1 MGVSPLFLC
10 FNGQPPK
17 CLTITGLGATFV
29 AFAFLIWG
37 VADLEYKR
45 RGVEV
50 IYIMTFTFFIFIIL
64 GFLILFL
71 LASLKISESY
81 RPMMNVGRLLCLGL
95 LILCGIAFIF
105 LLVTWIILLVD
116 YFKLRS
122 FLKKFRNHEKFTDD
136 DILDNAWGYYL
147 DNVELE
153 AKIAGHEWGAV
164 FAPSILGL
172 LVLILDMLILNALYK
187 MFMDTYNTRPQF
199 PVVTVSN
206 QNTITPL
213 PNMTQPELFPN
224 NNNGPVPPMGN
235 NFTSQVQ
242 INPN

>member
-71 LASLKISESY
+71 LASLQISESY

-122 FLKKFRNHEKFTDD
+122 FLKKLRNHEKVTDD
-136 DILDNAWGYYL
+136 DEYDNAWGYGL

-153 AKIAGHEWGAV
+153 EKIAGHEWGAV

-187 MFMDTYNTRPQF
+187 MFLDTYNTRPQF

-235 NFTSQVQ
+235 NFNSQVQ

>member
-71 LASLKISESY
+71 LASLQISESY

-116 YFKLRS
+116 YFKLR
-122 FLKKFRNHEKFTDD
+122 NQEKITDD
-136 DILDNAWGYYL
+136 DILDNVLGYDL

-153 AKIAGHEWGAV
+153 TKIAGHEWGAV

>member
-37 VADLEYKR
+37 VADLEYNR

-71 LASLKISESY
+71 LASLQISESY

-116 YFKLRS
+116 YFKLR
-122 FLKKFRNHEKFTDD
+122 NQEKITDD
-136 DILDNAWGYYL
+136 DILDNVLGYDL

-153 AKIAGHEWGAV
+153 TKIAGHEWGAV

>member
-10 FNGQPPK
+10 FKGQPPK
-17 CLTITGLGATFV
+17 CLTITGMGATFV

-37 VADLEYKR
+37 VADLEYNR

-71 LASLKISESY
+71 LASLQISESY
-81 RPMMNVGRLLCLGL
+81 RPMMNVGRILCLGL
-95 LILCGIAFIF
+95 LVLCGIAFIF
-105 LLVTWIILLVD
+105 LLITWIILMVD
-116 YFKLRS
+116 YFKR
-122 FLKKFRNHEKFTDD
+122 RNDEKVSDEDD
-136 DILDNAWGYYL
+136 FDIDLLDLL
-147 DNVELE
+147 DNVESE
-153 AKIAGHEWGAV
+153 NKIPGHEWGAV

-172 LVLILDMLILNALYK
+172 LVLILDILILNALYK

>member
-17 CLTITGLGATFV
+17 CLTLTGMAATFV
-29 AFAFLIWG
+29 AFVFLIWG
-37 VADLEYKR
+37 VADLGYKR

-71 LASLKISESY
+71 LASLQISESY
-81 RPMMNVGRLLCLGL
+81 RPMMNVGRILCLGL
-95 LILCGIAFIF
+95 LVLCGIAFIF
-105 LLVTWIILLVD
+105 LLITWIILMVD
-116 YFKLRS
+116 YFKR
-122 FLKKFRNHEKFTDD
+122 RNDEKVSDEDD
-136 DILDNAWGYYL
+136 YDIFPLGDLL
-147 DNVELE
+147 DNVESE
-153 AKIAGHEWGAV
+153 NKIAGHEWGAV

>member
-17 CLTITGLGATFV
+17 CLTITGMGATFV

-37 VADLEYKR
+37 VSDLGYKR

-71 LASLKISESY
+71 LASLQISESY

-95 LILCGIAFIF
+95 LVLCGIAFIF
-105 LLVTWIILLVD
+105 LLITWIILMVD

-122 FLKKFRNHEKFTDD
+122 YLKKLRNHEKVTVEDV
-136 DILDNAWGYYL
+136 LDNAWGFVL
-147 DNVELE
+147 DNVELAE
-153 AKIAGHEWGAV
+153 KIAGHEWGAL

>member
-17 CLTITGLGATFV
+17 CLTITGMGATFV

-37 VADLEYKR
+37 VADLEYNR

-71 LASLKISESY
+71 LASLQISESY
-81 RPMMNVGRLLCLGL
+81 RPMMNVGRILCLGL
-95 LILCGIAFIF
+95 LVLCGIAFIF
-105 LLVTWIILLVD
+105 LLITWIILMVD
-116 YFKLRS
+116 YFKR
-122 FLKKFRNHEKFTDD
+122 RNDEKVSDEDD
-136 DILDNAWGYYL
+136 YDIDWGDLLDNA
-147 DNVELE
+147 ELE
-153 AKIAGHEWGAV
+153 NKIAGHEWGAV

>member
-17 CLTITGLGATFV
+17 CLTITGMGATFV

-37 VADLEYKR
+37 VADLEYNR

-71 LASLKISESY
+71 LASLQISESY
-81 RPMMNVGRLLCLGL
+81 RPMMNVGRILCLGL
-95 LILCGIAFIF
+95 LVLCGIAFIF
-105 LLVTWIILLVD
+105 LLITWIILMVD
-116 YFKLRS
+116 YFKR
-122 FLKKFRNHEKFTDD
+122 RNDEKVSDEDD
-136 DILDNAWGYYL
+136 YDIDWGDLL

-153 AKIAGHEWGAV
+153 NKIAGHEWGAV